1 MALPQIPVFQL
12 RIIFVIKNKKE
23 KKSLGTGGRTSY
35 EAALFSFLFNPLVNL
50 DSLPLFYTSS
60 VKLRLQYFVPLFT
73 NLAWTSATVKE
84 EYPPLQMWGRPSLY
98 TSWQLQSHGLIV
110 GTREGSHDCRSRHL
124 LTGCPLE
131 SHLAPRHRSASWP
144 HVKEHTWPEGSSG
157 PGSAPVHT
165 SFLFRAAHSPR
176 CPWSNWFHPKH
187 TCSAGGVSCLP
198 ARCLWP
204 FNEDVF
210 MEDTLIT
217 MSGLHM
223 SYRGASF
230 LL

>member
-1 MALPQIPVFQL
+1 MSFGY
-12 RIIFVIKNKKE
+12 FVCKDGSPPNPSFSAQDYICNQKQKR

-84 EYPPLQMWGRPSLY
+84 EYPPLQTWGRPSLY

-110 GTREGSHDCRSRHL
+110 GTREGSHDCRSHHL

-144 HVKEHTWPEGSSG
+144 HVKEHTWPEGSLG
-157 PGSAPVHT
+157 PRSAPFHT

-187 TCSAGGVSCLP
+187 TCSAGGGCRVCRLDASDPLMKMCS
-198 ARCLWP
+198 WK
-204 FNEDVF
+204 
-210 MEDTLIT
+210 TL
-217 MSGLHM
+217 L
-223 SYRGASF
+223 
-230 LL
+230 